1 MKKKCPLEKG
11 GGASLLRQTPS
22 TSCPHQ
28 QEPRPPG
35 SPTPLQQA
43 PPQEC
48 PLSKSQ
54 SARVPRPGHRS
65 LPPVRPKRLGTI
77 DFGTV

>member
-1 MKKKCPLEKG
+1 MKKKCLPERG
-11 GGASLLRQTPS
+11 GGASLLHQTPS

-28 QEPRPPG
+28 QEPRPPE

-48 PLSKSQ
+48 PPSKSQ

-65 LPPVRPKRLGTI
+65 LPRVRPKR
-77 DFGTV
+77 FGTVDFCSC